1 MDVVI
6 QVKNKSITN
15 IFEKLNFVTYN
26 LSLKVSAIIQI
37 VLHYEYYKSW
47 NSIICYSNLR
57 TAMAL
62 YCSVCSQSEQS
73 AHLNL
78 EQF

>member
-26 LSLKVSAIIQI
+26 LSLKVSAIQI
-37 VLHYEYYKSW
+37 VLHYQYYKS
-47 NSIICYSNLR
+47 
-57 TAMAL
+57 
-62 YCSVCSQSEQS
+62 
-73 AHLNL
+73 
-78 EQF
+78 